1 MTKKIN
7 TRGLFAFNTKDN
19 HCYQISSNNVGTRN
33 RVTMIDIYGHAH
45 RKSITHLVPMT
56 PYEAAVVSTGERLV
70 RRKAASTESE
80 RQLMSLYRDFIASH
94 K

>member
-19 HCYQISSNNVGTRN
+19 HCYQISSNKVGTRN

-45 RKSITHLVPMT
+45 RKSITHWF
-56 PYEAAVVSTGERLV
+56 R
-70 RRKAASTESE
+70 
-80 RQLMSLYRDFIASH
+80 
-94 K
+94 